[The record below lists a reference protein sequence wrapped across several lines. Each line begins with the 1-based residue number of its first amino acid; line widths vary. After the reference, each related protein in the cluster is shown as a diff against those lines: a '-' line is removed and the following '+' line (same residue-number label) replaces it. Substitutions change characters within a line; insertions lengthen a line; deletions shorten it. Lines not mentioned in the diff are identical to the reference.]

1 MIQGLNVVDIPG
13 HENFKPNFLRH
24 FLTSKGA
31 LFLVDSRNRNNI
43 YKTALYL
50 YDIMI
55 HKPVQT
61 KALPFLIVANFQ
73 DDKTSLGPDALRDD
87 LEKEM

>member
-1 MIQGLNVVDIPG
+1 MVDIPG

-24 FLTSKGA
+24 FTTSKGA
-31 LFLVDSRNRNNI
+31 VFLVDSRNRNNI

-55 HKPVQT
+55 HKSLQS
-61 KALPFLIVANFQ
+61 KKGLPLLIVSNFQ
-73 DDKTSLGPDALRDD
+73 DDKTSLDSDALKVE